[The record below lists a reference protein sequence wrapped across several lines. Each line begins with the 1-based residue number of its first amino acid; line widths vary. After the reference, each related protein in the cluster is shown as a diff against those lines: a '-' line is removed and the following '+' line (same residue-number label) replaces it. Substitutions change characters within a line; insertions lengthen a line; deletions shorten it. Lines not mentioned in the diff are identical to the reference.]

1 MIITVDNNKKH
12 QKFSG
17 FGASGAWWAQIVGGW
32 ENIDTK
38 SNMPVRDRITE
49 LLYNAEKGI
58 GLHTYRYNLGTD
70 SAFSDKGIYS
80 DFARRTESFSDNNGD
95 YDFSKDKNAV
105 DMMEKAVENGA
116 KEIIFFVN
124 SPLETMTRNGLA
136 HHSKLDYFK
145 TNLKK
150 ECAEDFCKYTL
161 DVTEHFVKK
170 GLPVKYL
177 SPVNEPLWKWDGGQ
191 EGCHYSPKEAFKVM
205 ELFAKEI
212 KKRPA
217 LSGLKLSGME
227 NGDIRWFNK
236 SYTRAMLKSPL
247 VRELSDGVDFHSYFI
262 VPTIKG
268 FQIPFIRK
276 RVPYLKRF
284 RKWMDKNYPDVPLK
298 MSEWTHMQGGRD
310 CSMDSA
316 LNMAQV
322 MYEDLSI
329 LNVTTWQH
337 WIACSHYDYC
347 DGLIYLDTEN
357 KSFELTKRFFVTGN
371 FSKYIPENATRIECN
386 CDDAELMCLA
396 FQKDG
401 KTVLLLINP
410 TKNEKS
416 VTFDKET
423 KLVVTNDTKNLEESL
438 IPENTE
444 IIITPRSVNTI
455 IY

>member
-1 MIITVDNNKKH
+1 MKITVNTTKKH
-12 QKFSG
+12 QIFSG

-32 ENIDTK
+32 ENIDTQ
-38 SNMPVRDRITE
+38 SNMTTRDKIAQ
-49 LLYNAEKGI
+49 LLYNPEKGI
-58 GLHTYRYNLGTD
+58 GLLSYRYNLGTD

-80 DFARRTESFSDNNGD
+80 DSARRTESFSDGKGG

-105 DMMEKAVENGA
+105 YMMEKAVEEGA
-116 KEIIFFVN
+116 KEIVFFVN
-124 SPLETMTRNGLA
+124 SPLEAMTRNGLA
-136 HHSKLDYFK
+136 HHSKMDFFK

-150 ECAEDFCKYTL
+150 DCAEDFCKYTL

-170 GLPVKYL
+170 GLPIKYI

-217 LSGLKLSGME
+217 LSGVKLSGME

-247 VRELSDGVDFHSYFI
+247 VRELSDGIDFHSYFI
-262 VPTIKG
+262 VPRIKG
-268 FQIPFIRK
+268 IEIPFIRK
-276 RVPYLKRF
+276 RIPYLKRF
-284 RKWMDKNYPDVPLK
+284 RKWMDRNYPGVPLK

-310 CSMDSA
+310 CSMNSA
-316 LNMAQV
+316 LEMAKI

-347 DGLIYLDTEN
+347 DGLIYLNTEN
-357 KSFELTKRFFVTGN
+357 QTFELTKRFFVTGN
-371 FSKYIPENATRIECN
+371 FSKYIPENATRIECC
-386 CDDAELMCLA
+386 CDDKDIMIVA
-396 FQKDG
+396 FCKDE
-401 KTVLLLINP
+401 KTVLVIINST
-410 TKNEKS
+410 TKEKKL
-416 VTFDKET
+416 TLDQAAT
-423 KLVVTNDTKNLEESL
+423 LVVTNDERNLQEAQ
-438 IPENTE
+438 IPKGTE